1 MRSFLVHADQDAV
14 FEQRLVTALQLAAR
28 VQGHVRLC
36 IATPLQQFM
45 SFDPFGG
52 TYFAADALA
61 RAQIEDAQLEQTLTD
76 RMAHETVS
84 WDIYRANGDVV
95 GSLGGAAAFADLAIV
110 SLADDDAPPQYG
122 PATLAGDL
130 AIGAQIPV
138 LALTRGGD
146 PLAAEGPVVLAWNG
160 SLPAAKALRGVVPLM
175 DAADPLILL
184 TVGDVEYEYSAD
196 DALAYAKQHGIHAR
210 HQRVEAG
217 ARKVE
222 DIIEAEA
229 LAAGARLIAM
239 GAYGHSRLRE
249 TLFGGTTQRFLKT
262 SPLPLLLA
270 H

>member
-1 MRSFLVHADQDAV
+1 MRSFLVHADQDVA
-14 FEQRLVTALQLAAR
+14 FEQRLTTALQLAAR

-36 IATPLQQFM
+36 IATPLQQFV

-61 RAQIEDAQLEQTLTD
+61 KAQIEDAQLEQTLAE
-76 RMAHETVS
+76 RMAQESIS

-110 SLADDDAPPQYG
+110 SLADDDAPQQYG
-122 PATLAGDL
+122 PSTLAGDL
-130 AIGAQIPV
+130 ALGAHIPV
-138 LALTRGGD
+138 LALTRGAAS
-146 PLAAEGPVVLAWNG
+146 LATEGPVVLAWNG
-160 SLPAAKALRGVVPLM
+160 SLPAAKALRGVIPLM
-175 DAADPLILL
+175 TPSDPLILL
-184 TVGDVEYEYSAD
+184 TVGDVEYDYSAE

-210 HQRVEAG
+210 HHRVEPDG
-217 ARKVE
+217 HSVE
-222 DIIEAEA
+222 DVIETEA

-239 GAYGHSRLRE
+239 GAYGRSRLRE